1 MSCHEVYNIL
11 RLLLQGQDSGV
22 RLFEFSTNSDVDA
35 SPEISELPQS
45 PGTHREPLAST
56 SPRGVGTGNAAAELD
71 SDISEILDSPGPAK
85 RTANSQPSPRDE
97 GNNSPLTLLSA
108 SGTGPVIEPPSQ
120 SSPPLSKSMIKVA
133 IENVAEAGFLNIT
146 YDATAIDVPN
156 QILQHLETSQQG
168 GKAKTSNPNSIKRG
182 REEMEQGGPS
192 KDRQTKKSRGRAI
205 IPPREQSLR
214 YDIYMT
220 ADIFIAVTDFFFIA
234 SKMPAI
240 RTNMSPSA
248 LVRLSAL

>member
-11 RLLLQGQDSGV
+11 GLLLQGQVSGV
-22 RLFEFSTNSDVDA
+22 QLFEFSTRDIPNPEVNA

-45 PGTHREPLAST
+45 PGTHREPP
-56 SPRGVGTGNAAAELD
+56 PRDVGTGNAAAEL
-71 SDISEILDSPGPAK
+71 DISEILDSPGPAK
-85 RTANSQPSPRDE
+85 RTANSQPSPGDE

-108 SGTGPVIEPPSQ
+108 SVIEPPSQ
-120 SSPPLSKSMIKVA
+120 SSPPLSKSVIKVA
-133 IENVAEAGFLNIT
+133 IKNVAEAGFLNIT
-146 YDATAIDVPN
+146 YDATAIGVPN

-192 KDRQTKKSRGRAI
+192 KDRRTKKKGRV

-214 YDIYMT
+214 YDSRHIY
-220 ADIFIAVTDFFFIA
+220 
-234 SKMPAI
+234 
-240 RTNMSPSA
+240 RGY
-248 LVRLSAL
+248 